1 MLLWMILTLMTVVA
15 AVGVAIPLL
24 RRRDAV
30 QVERDDALA
39 VLKSQLGEIET
50 QAASG
55 AVSDAEAEALKSDL
69 KRRVLAEA
77 RREEAPARP
86 LADRTLI
93 YVALGLAAIVTLG
106 GTALYMKI
114 GRPDVPA
121 SPALARSASG
131 GAPSAPGSEGHPQ
144 GDVTAMI
151 AQLEAQMQQTP
162 NNPEGWRMLGWSYLQ
177 TGRPADAASAYG
189 KAAALDP
196 NNPEYLSAQGEAT
209 VLAAQ
214 GAVTPA
220 AQAIFR
226 KALTVDPADPR
237 ARYYLAVG
245 KDQRGERD
253 AAMDDWIALIRSAP
267 TDAPWAAEV
276 RVFVERVAAERKID
290 ISGRLPPAPSASA
303 PDVPRGPTADQM
315 AAAQNM
321 SEADRQQM
329 VQAMVS
335 GLAERLKQN
344 PRDRAGWERLMRA
357 RMVMGDAQQAASDYR
372 DARRAFANSPAD
384 QQALREAAL
393 QLGVPGA

>member
-1 MLLWMILTLMTVVA
+1 MLLWMILTFMTVLA

-30 QVERDDALA
+30 QADRDDALA
-39 VLKSQLGEIET
+39 VLKNQLGEIEA

-55 AVSDAEAEALKSDL
+55 AVTDAEADALKSDL

-121 SPALARSASG
+121 SPALAP
-131 GAPSAPGSEGHPQ
+131 GAPAGAPAAPGDHPQ
-144 GDVTAMI
+144 GDVGAMI

-196 NNPEYLSAQGEAT
+196 KNPEYLSAQGEAT

-220 AQAIFR
+220 AEAIFR
-226 KALTVDPADPR
+226 KTLAVDPADPR

-267 TDAPWAAEV
+267 ADSPWAAEV

-290 ISGRLPPAPSASA
+290 ISGRLPPVQSAGA
-303 PDVPRGPTADQM
+303 AGAPRGPTADQM
-315 AAAQNM
+315 AAAQDM

-329 VQAMVS
+329 VQGMVS

-357 RMVMGDAQQAASDYR
+357 RMVMGDTQQAASDYR
-372 DARRAFANSPAD
+372 DARRAFAGSPAD